1 VIPQAC
7 ITAWRSEAPWASD
20 AQVEQDLVLSRALIE
35 LFSDD
40 ELRNEFALRG
50 GTALSKLILRPAC
63 RYSEDIDLVQTRP
76 GPIGG
81 AIDRIRA
88 RLDPWLGDPRRA
100 RSQGNTTLLYRFES
114 EIPPITP
121 LRLKIEINTREH
133 FTVYG
138 LEGVMSSVA
147 NGWFTGQ
154 AEIVTY
160 ALEEL
165 LATKLRAL
173 YQRRKG
179 RDLFD
184 LWICLDRDMADA
196 ERIAACFER
205 YMETED
211 HTISRARFEANL
223 HAKRDDAAF
232 LNDVGPLLTQD
243 TDYDAKA
250 AFSIVLDQ
258 LVSRL
263 PGDPWRGD
271 RKQ

>member
-1 VIPQAC
+1 MIPRAC

-20 AQVEQDLVLSRALIE
+20 AQVEQDLVLSKALVE
-35 LFSDD
+35 LFSDE
-40 ELRNEFALRG
+40 ELRNQFALRG
-50 GTALSKLILRPAC
+50 GTALSKLILHPAC
-63 RYSEDIDLVQTRP
+63 RYSEDIDLVQTRA

-88 RLDPWLGDPRRA
+88 RLDPWLGNPRRGH
-100 RSQGNTTLLYRFES
+100 SQGNTTLLYRFES
-114 EIPPITP
+114 EIQPITP

-133 FTVYG
+133 FSVYG
-138 LEGVMSSVA
+138 LDGIMLDVA

-154 AEIVTY
+154 VEIVTY
-160 ALEEL
+160 TLEEL

-184 LWICLDRDMADA
+184 LWICLDGKMADPYK
-196 ERIAACFER
+196 IAVCFER
-205 YMETED
+205 YMEKEG
-211 HTISRARFEANL
+211 HIVSRAQFEANL
-223 HAKRDDAAF
+223 HAKQDDAAF
-232 LNDVGPLLTQD
+232 LNDAGPLLTPD
-243 TDYDAKA
+243 TDYDAKRA
-250 AFSIVLDQ
+250 LAMVLDQ

-271 RKQ
+271 GK